1 MLIKNCSSLLTGIL
15 ASNRLQAQ
23 IDDDLIDKYVCR
35 HDRRN
40 ES

>member
-1 MLIKNCSSLLTGIL
+1 MKNSSSLLTGIL

-23 IDDDLIDKYVCR
+23 INDDLNDKYVCR